1 MRLNLF
7 IAKSGYASRR
17 KADCLIKE
25 GKVKV
30 DNKEAF
36 EPFLQV
42 NDKNKVEVEGKILRP
57 SEHIYILFNKPKG
70 VTTTLSDKFALKKVI
85 DFFPKKFFS
94 QSKSAFGEKG
104 IYPVGRLDRQSCGLL
119 ILTNDGD
126 FCYRLTHPKFSIEK
140 EYLVELKGR
149 ISPSDCRRAKNGLN
163 LNGEHLK
170 VKSIRVLSSQANET
184 LCKAVISEGKKR
196 HLRRLFKALGFPV
209 RELKR
214 IRIGRLVLGSLKAGK
229 YRLIEG
235 KEMYS
240 FFRI

>member
-17 KADCLIKE
+17 KADSLIKE

-30 DNKEAF
+30 NNEEAVK
-36 EPFLQV
+36 PFLQV
-42 NDKNKVEVEGKILRP
+42 DSKDKVEVEGKILRP
-57 SEHIYILFNKPKG
+57 KEHIYILFNKPKG

-85 DFFPKKFFS
+85 DFFPKKFR
-94 QSKSAFGEKG
+94 GV
-104 IYPVGRLDRQSCGLL
+104 YPVGRLDRQSCGLL

-140 EYLVELKGR
+140 EYLVELKGQ
-149 ISPSDCRRAKNGLN
+149 ISSNDCQRARNGLN
-163 LNGEHLK
+163 LDGEHLK
-170 VKSIRVLSSQANET
+170 VKSIRVLNNKENKT
-184 LCKAVISEGKKR
+184 LSKVVISEGKKR

-209 RELKR
+209 KELKR
-214 IRIGRLVLGSLKAGK
+214 VRVGRLVLGSLKTGK

-235 KEMYS
+235 KKAYS

>member
-25 GKVKV
+25 GKVRV
-30 DNKEAF
+30 NAKEVLQ
-36 EPFLQV
+36 PFLQV
-42 NDKNKVEVEGKILRP
+42 GNKDKVEVEHKLLRLK
-57 SEHIYILFNKPKG
+57 ELTYILFNKPKG

-85 DFFPKKFFS
+85 DFFPKEFFARS
-94 QSKSAFGEKG
+94 ESASGGKG
-104 IYPVGRLDRQSCGLL
+104 IYPIGRLDKQSSGLL

-140 EYLVELKGR
+140 EYLLELNGEMF
-149 ISPSDCRRAKNGLN
+149 PCDCQKAKNGLTSE
-163 LNGEHLK
+163 GDHLK
-170 VKSIRVLSSQANET
+170 VNAIKVVSIQKNKT
-184 LCKAVISEGKKR
+184 ICKVIISEGKKR

-209 RELKR
+209 VELKR
-214 IRIGRLVLGSLKAGK
+214 IRVGRLVLGDLMVGK

-235 KEMYS
+235 KKIYS
-240 FFRI
+240 FFSI

>member
-7 IAKSGYASRR
+7 IARSGYASRR
-17 KADCLIKE
+17 KADYLIEE

-30 DNKEAF
+30 NDKEVF
-36 EPFLQV
+36 QSFLQV
-42 NDKNKVEVEGKILRP
+42 RNKDKVEVEGKALRP
-57 SEHIYILFNKPKG
+57 KEYIYILFNKPKG

-85 DFFPKKFFS
+85 DFFPRKF
-94 QSKSAFGEKG
+94 KG

-126 FCYRLTHPKFSIEK
+126 FCYRLTHPKFCIEK
-140 EYLVELKGR
+140 EYLVELKGQ
-149 ISPSDCRRAKNGLN
+149 ISPGDCQRAKNGVTLE
-163 LNGEHLK
+163 GEHLK
-170 VKSIRVLSSQANET
+170 VKSIRVLSSQENKA
-184 LCKAVISEGKKR
+184 LCRVVISEGKKR
-196 HLRRLFKALGFPV
+196 HLRRLFKALGFLV

-214 IRIGRLVLGSLKAGK
+214 VRTGRLVLGSLKTGK

-235 KEMYS
+235 KKMYS

>member
-17 KADCLIKE
+17 KADYLIKE

-30 DNKEAF
+30 NDKEVLTL
-36 EPFLQV
+36 FLQV
-42 NDKNKVEVEGKILRP
+42 SNKDKIEVGGKILGLK
-57 SEHIYILFNKPKG
+57 EHIYILFNKPKG

-85 DFFPKKFFS
+85 DFFPRKFFA
-94 QSKSAFGEKG
+94 QGESASGGKG

-140 EYLVELKGR
+140 EYLVELKGQ
-149 ISPSDCRRAKNGLN
+149 ISPSDCQRAKNGLN
-163 LNGEHLK
+163 VEGEYLK
-170 VKSIRVLSSQANET
+170 VTAIKVLSSGENRT
-184 LCKAVISEGKKR
+184 LCKVIVSEGKKR
-196 HLRRLFKALGFPV
+196 HLRRLFKALGFLV

-214 IRIGRLVLGSLKAGK
+214 VRIGRLTLGSLRTGK

-235 KEMYS
+235 NKIYS
-240 FFRI
+240 FFRT

>member
-17 KADCLIKE
+17 KADSLIKE

-30 DNKEAF
+30 NNEEAVK
-36 EPFLQV
+36 PFLQV
-42 NDKNKVEVEGKILRP
+42 DSKDKVEVEGKILRP
-57 SEHIYILFNKPKG
+57 KEHIYILFNKPKG

-85 DFFPKKFFS
+85 DFFPKKFR
-94 QSKSAFGEKG
+94 GV
-104 IYPVGRLDRQSCGLL
+104 YPVGRLDRQSCGLL

-140 EYLVELKGR
+140 EYLVELKGQ
-149 ISPSDCRRAKNGLN
+149 ISSNDCQRASNGLN
-163 LNGEHLK
+163 LDGEHLK
-170 VKSIRVLSSQANET
+170 VKSIRILRSQENKTLS
-184 LCKAVISEGKKR
+184 KVVISEGKKR

-209 RELKR
+209 TELKR
-214 IRIGRLVLGSLKAGK
+214 VRVGRLVLGSLKIGN

-235 KEMYS
+235 KKIYS

>member
-30 DNKEAF
+30 DGKEVLK
-36 EPFLQV
+36 PFLEV
-42 NDKNKVEVEGKILRP
+42 SSKNRVEVEGKALRLK
-57 SEHIYILFNKPKG
+57 EHIYILFNKPKG
-70 VTTTLSDKFALKKVI
+70 VTTTLRDKFALKNVI
-85 DFFPKKFFS
+85 DFFPKKFFTGS
-94 QSKSAFGEKG
+94 ESAFGGEG
-104 IYPVGRLDRQSCGLL
+104 VYPVGRLDRQSCGLL

-140 EYLVELKGR
+140 EYLVELKGKM
-149 ISPSDCRRAKNGLN
+149 SPGDCQRAKNGLN
-163 LNGEHLK
+163 LDGEYLK
-170 VKSIRVLSSQANET
+170 VKSIRWVSSQENKT
-184 LCKAVISEGKKR
+184 LYKVVISEGKKR

-214 IRIGRLVLGSLKAGK
+214 IRIGSLVLGNLKTGK
-229 YRLIEG
+229 YKLIEG
-235 KEMYS
+235 KKMYS
-240 FFRI
+240 FFRV

>member
-1 MRLNLF
+1 MRLSLF

-30 DNKEAF
+30 DGKKVVK
-36 EPFLQV
+36 PFLQV
-42 NDKNKVEVEGKILRP
+42 SNKNEVKVGGKALRLK
-57 SEHIYILFNKPKG
+57 EHIYILFNKPKG

-85 DFFPKKFFS
+85 DFFPKKFFTGS
-94 QSKSAFGEKG
+94 ESAFGREG
-104 IYPVGRLDRQSCGLL
+104 IYPVGRLDKQSCGLL

-140 EYLVELKGR
+140 EYLLELKGQL
-149 ISPSDCRRAKNGLN
+149 SFSDCQRAKNGLN
-163 LNGEHLK
+163 LDGEFLK
-170 VKSIRVLSSQANET
+170 VKSIRELSSQNNKT
-184 LCKAVISEGKKR
+184 LCKVVISEGKKR

-214 IRIGRLVLGSLKAGK
+214 IRVGSLALGSLKTGK
-229 YRLIEG
+229 YKLIEG
-235 KEMYS
+235 KKIYS

>member
-30 DNKEAF
+30 NNKGVLK
-36 EPFLQV
+36 PFLQV
-42 NDKNKVEVEGKILRP
+42 SNKDKVEVEGKALRP
-57 SEHIYILFNKPKG
+57 KEHIYILFNKPKG

-85 DFFPKKFFS
+85 DFFPKKF
-94 QSKSAFGEKG
+94 KG
-104 IYPVGRLDRQSCGLL
+104 VYPVGRLDRQSCGLL

-140 EYLVELKGR
+140 EYLVELKGQ
-149 ISPSDCRRAKNGLN
+149 ISPGDCQRAKDGLN
-163 LNGEHLK
+163 LDGEHLK
-170 VKSIRVLSSQANET
+170 VKSIRVLSSRENRT
-184 LCKAVISEGKKR
+184 LCKVVISEGKKR
-196 HLRRLFKALGFPV
+196 HLRRLFKALGFLV

-214 IRIGRLVLGSLKAGK
+214 VRIGRLVLGSLRTGK

-240 FFRI
+240 FFRA